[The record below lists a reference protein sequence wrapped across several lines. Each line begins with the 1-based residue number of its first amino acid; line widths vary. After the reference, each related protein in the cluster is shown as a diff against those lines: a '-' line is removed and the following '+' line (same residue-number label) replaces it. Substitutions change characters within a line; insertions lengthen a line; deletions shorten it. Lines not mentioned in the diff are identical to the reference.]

1 MIMFKCF
8 YNDNTDMMW
17 LSENEVKSITP
28 VIDKQGK
35 PYLMV
40 NFYDLDTCVDSTR
53 FFERV
58 DVSKL
63 EN

>member
-40 NFYDLDTCVDSTR
+40 NFYDLETCVDSTR

>member
-8 YNDNTDMMW
+8 GDDNTDTMW

>member
-1 MIMFKCF
+1 MFKCF

>member
-8 YNDNTDMMW
+8 GDDNTDAMW

-63 EN
+63 ED

>member
-1 MIMFKCF
+1 MFKCF
-8 YNDNTDMMW
+8 GDDNTDMMW
-17 LSENEVKSITP
+17 LSEDEVKSITP

-63 EN
+63 ED

>member
-1 MIMFKCF
+1 MFKCF
-8 YNDNTDMMW
+8 SDDNTDTMW

-53 FFERV
+53 FFKRV

>member
-1 MIMFKCF
+1 MFKCF
-8 YNDNTDMMW
+8 GDDNTDTMW

>member
-8 YNDNTDMMW
+8 SDDNTDTMW

-53 FFERV
+53 FFVRV